1 MSRLDEQERKRTEAA
16 GCRPRGRVCSREGAQ
31 ERPDLPAGF
40 KSSYDE
46 KRENVGKKG
55 QYITLPL
62 SRVPCPKGWKGKV
75 VSVKHFTYSLQKSE
89 KGIKMEK
96 NS

>member
-16 GCRPRGRVCSREGAQ
+16 GCRPRGRVCSREGGQ

-89 KGIKMEK
+89 K
-96 NS
+96 